1 MLTVEQEEW
10 TGDQLR
16 FRVSALGQVASG
28 TIQVEDDH
36 VRLEMML
43 PWALAS
49 LADKIRPVISA
60 QGSSMLEKK

>member
-1 MLTVEQEEW
+1 
-10 TGDQLR
+10 
-16 FRVSALGQVASG
+16 LGQVASG
-28 TIQVEDDH
+28 TIQVEDGH

-43 PWALAS
+43 PWALAL

>member
-1 MLTVEQEEW
+1 L
-10 TGDQLR
+10 
-16 FRVSALGQVASG
+16 SQVASG
-28 TIQVEDDH
+28 TIHVEHDD

-49 LADKIRPVISA
+49 LADKIRPVISG